1 MVTLLDALLGLAEF
15 LSGFFIA
22 AFAVTG
28 CWLIRVSWVDN
39 DTWRTRLGVVF
50 VTGLLV
56 LATAEVWADAYRH
69 LDVVVRARVP

>member
-39 DTWRTRLGVVF
+39 DTWRTRGS
-50 VTGLLV
+50 
-56 LATAEVWADAYRH
+56 RC
-69 LDVVVRARVP
+69 R